1 MENNNGTYKYPG
13 FKDILLFLGAFI
25 FAHFVSAGILLL
37 YNLFKKL
44 MGKPIDSLFEFTD
57 LQLATSYLLT
67 FCIIIIL
74 CLIYREH
81 AISSEENKNK
91 LRLKFGTFSP
101 VLVLWGYILILAI
114 GVLIDPL
121 GMVFPESLKH
131 LYKMTDGA
139 STYMMLTMVVFAPV
153 LEEILFRGIIQ
164 GDLTNRYRA
173 GGAIIIASLIFGIV
187 HMQILQSIN
196 AFFAGL
202 AMGLIYYRSGS
213 LWTVILIHMIN
224 NALSI
229 VLGYVLPEE
238 QRLTPLRDLIAS
250 DWLYYTIY
258 AIAVALT
265 IMMIVKIILLKN
277 APNEEIIKVE
287 PIIDNEN
294 EGENNTVSFSEKHIN
309 DQYSQPDMEKKGKDT
324 LVNSSSQKQKELED
338 TPF

>member
-1 MENNNGTYKYPG
+1 MENDNTSPKYPG

-25 FAHFVSAGILLL
+25 FAHFVSAGVLLL
-37 YNLFKKL
+37 YNVFKRIT
-44 MGKPIDSLFEFTD
+44 GHPIENLFEFTD
-57 LQLATSYLLT
+57 LQLAISYLLT
-67 FCIIIIL
+67 FGIIIL
-74 CLIYREH
+74 LCLLYRKNTL
-81 AISSEENKNK
+81 SQGENKNK
-91 LRLKFGTFSP
+91 LRVKFGKFSP
-101 VLVLWGYILILAI
+101 ILVLWGYLLILAI

-139 STYMMLTMVVFAPV
+139 STYMMLTMVIFAPV
-153 LEEILFRGIIQ
+153 LEEILFRGIVQ

-173 GGAIIIASLIFGIV
+173 GGAIFIASLLFGLV

-202 AMGLIYYRSGS
+202 VMGLIYYRSGS
-213 LWTVILIHMIN
+213 LWCVILIHMLN

-238 QRLTPLRDLIAS
+238 QRLTPLRDLIGI

-258 AIAVALT
+258 AFAAALT

-277 APNEEIIKVE
+277 NPSENIRKAEISPVEETDASIDEIRTELPVE
-287 PIIDNEN
+287 QTEKNDNQANEN
-294 EGENNTVSFSEKHIN
+294 LFKKQEK
-309 DQYSQPDMEKKGKDT
+309 P
-324 LVNSSSQKQKELED
+324 ED